1 MTSVRLKWHTQTL
14 VTLRGKFQKILRK
27 THPSECHSYPGR
39 KDGRGNGGYSAS
51 QQILT
56 NENMEKS
63 HSQVILPC
71 TEEATKFVVV

>member
-1 MTSVRLKWHTQTL
+1 MPPIPREDC
-14 VTLRGKFQKILRK
+14 RG
-27 THPSECHSYPGR
+27 
-39 KDGRGNGGYSAS
+39 DGGYSAS

-71 TEEATKFVVV
+71 TEEVPKFVAV